1 MSKAQKIVVV
11 VDDDQSVRDSLAW
24 LLSSVGLRV
33 TTYANANDFLA
44 CYRPGTADCL
54 ALDVRLPDLSG
65 LEVQAEME
73 QRGWR
78 IPTVIIT
85 GHGDVDMAV
94 RAMKAGAVD
103 FIQKPFAEQTLLEAI
118 QRAIDIGRRAPPASQ
133 HGRAPACQHLQQLTR
148 REREIMKLIVNGM
161 SSKQIAASL
170 NISIRTVETHR
181 RQIMRKTRAANL
193 AELIHICLNAARDE
207 SLLPHD
213 RAQ

>member
-1 MSKAQKIVVV
+1 MSKSQKIVVV
-11 VDDDQSVRDSLAW
+11 VDDDQSVRESLAW

-33 TTYANANDFLA
+33 IAFADATEFLSS
-44 CYRPGTADCL
+44 YQPGMADCL
-54 ALDVRLPDLSG
+54 ALDVRLPDMTG
-65 LEVQAEME
+65 LELQAEIE

-85 GHGDVDMAV
+85 GHGDVDVAV

-103 FIQKPFAEQTLLEAI
+103 LVQKPFVEQALLEAI
-118 QRAIDIGRRAPPASQ
+118 QRAIELGRRAPPGPQ
-133 HGRAPACQHLQQLTR
+133 RGRAPTCQQLDQLTR
-148 REREIMKLIVNGM
+148 REREIMRLIVNGM

-193 AELIHICLNAARDE
+193 AELIHICLNAAQSE
-207 SLLPHD
+207 PL
-213 RAQ
+213 AEA